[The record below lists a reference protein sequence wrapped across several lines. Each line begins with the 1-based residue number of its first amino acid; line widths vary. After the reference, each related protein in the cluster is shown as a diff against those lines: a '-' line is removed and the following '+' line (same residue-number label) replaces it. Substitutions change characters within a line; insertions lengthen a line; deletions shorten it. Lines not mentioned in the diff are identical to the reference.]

1 MTIGD
6 KIKALRTERGM
17 SQDAVASALSVTR
30 QAVAKWESNQSV
42 PSTTNT
48 IKLAELFQVQ
58 FQDLL
63 SQEEIPSAEI
73 QRYIVKVAQAE
84 EKKKEKHI
92 SCGTEYSQHSNALA
106 HPNPSANSNK
116 FKLLPYHCYAKGYG
130 TFLFFIHSASHA
142 KKRNKSGIKAE

>member
-1 MTIGD
+1 MLNLNRQEKTGCYFYGKEGSRVTIGD

-73 QRYIVKVAQAE
+73 QRYKVYCQGCAGRRKE
-84 EKKKEKHI
+84 ERK
-92 SCGTEYSQHSNALA
+92 TR
-106 HPNPSANSNK
+106 
-116 FKLLPYHCYAKGYG
+116 
-130 TFLFFIHSASHA
+130 
-142 KKRNKSGIKAE
+142 RNKTHCRFCHED